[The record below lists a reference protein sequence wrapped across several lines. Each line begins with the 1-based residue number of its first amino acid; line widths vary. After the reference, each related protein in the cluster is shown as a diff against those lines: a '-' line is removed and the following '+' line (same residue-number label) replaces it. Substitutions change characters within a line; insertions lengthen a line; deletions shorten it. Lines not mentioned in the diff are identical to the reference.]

1 MVAIESSQIRDPSM
15 LCVVLLSVTLI
26 FALQQTLEKEGAAM
40 ITLARDAV
48 VEGASAAVLDSHR
61 QY

>member
-1 MVAIESSQIRDPSM
+1 M